1 MNNPTQFCIDCCV
14 MQGDTDKGSWLDMFF
29 AYLAAR
35 KIRVITVNDILD
47 LGYKVKPTEN
57 GGGFRTT
64 PVIFANLQRG
74 LDADK
79 IQRSLENLLDAQ
91 SRITPL
97 EFYKE
102 FELIHPFVDGNGRVG
117 ALLYNIL
124 SGTID
129 DPVIPPDVF
138 KGE

>member
-1 MNNPTQFCIDCCV
+1 MNNPTQFCMECCRL
-14 MQGDTDKGSWLDMFF
+14 QGDDNKEAWLNMFF

-35 KIRVITVNDILD
+35 KIGVITINDILD
-47 LGYKVKPTEN
+47 VGYKVKPTEN
-57 GGGFRTT
+57 MGGFRTT

-79 IQRSLENLLDAQ
+79 IQRSLENLLEAQ
-91 SRITPL
+91 SRITPI

-102 FELIHPFVDGNGRVG
+102 FELIHPFADGNGRVG
-117 ALLYNIL
+117 ALLYNVL
-124 SGTID
+124 SGSID
-129 DPVIPPDVF
+129 DPVMPPDVF